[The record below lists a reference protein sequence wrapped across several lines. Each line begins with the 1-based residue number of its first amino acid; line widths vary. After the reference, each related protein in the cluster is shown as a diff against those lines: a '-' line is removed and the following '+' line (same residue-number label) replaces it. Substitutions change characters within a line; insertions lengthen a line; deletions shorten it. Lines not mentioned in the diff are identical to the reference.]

1 MQTTGDSAPPSSF
14 SMTNDGVTE
23 LGELDKAHPD
33 LGAGAGY
40 DPKLKKVK
48 PFALVEAGKPSKWI
62 ALTALRILKRVEDA
76 T

>member
-1 MQTTGDSAPPSSF
+1 
-14 SMTNDGVTE
+14 MTNDGVTE